1 MAAEDDKAPTKI
13 VASKFSKRDFEVSTD
28 EAVERELKRIR
39 PQFNFT
45 DADLRRLRQPRRRHV
60 V

>member
-1 MAAEDDKAPTKI
+1 MAAEGKKASHKV
-13 VASKFSKRDFEVSTD
+13 VAAKFSKRDFEVSTD

-45 DADLRRLRQPRRRHV
+45 DADLRRLRQPRRRRV
-60 V
+60 A